1 MQTQRVLSI
10 TFHVGLLILVVGML
24 RVGSSVQ
31 AQASDP
37 NRCVEILE
45 YGMGYRRFIDT
56 QTSQGY
62 TVLQEMNFQALY
74 VSPDG
79 STTARLDASPNA
91 YRLLLFSEDA
101 VPQTIHFDSLNDWTL
116 IPVHDRLIW
125 SPDSSSFAYF
135 WPTSTGQGTVSLY
148 SVDNASEQS
157 IAFTTPNP
165 DTLRMIGWSHDG
177 RYFALS
183 DSVDTYITRYT
194 FLTALPLAFHTQRL
208 PLGQYSAG
216 VWSPTRSEFATLKA
230 VDDQHVELRITPMD
244 GEPTVTQFAA
254 SPQSALTWSATGN
267 ELVVT
272 SALQPWTYQLFQR
285 NDMSMRGNSR
295 GSTTALW
302 SADGTRLYWLGLP
315 DGNASY
321 SLEMLEVATDTTE
334 TLIRGIRA
342 EDSAYIWAT
351 AMLNGHFTT
360 RTTAAPPQS
369 DTLIVPHRATDG
381 FNFSIVDTDIGSV
394 QNILTGLASLDPI
407 GNLNFSFAPD
417 GMRFYVLTST
427 AEPNTITL
435 INLDTLTT
443 ASYTATDAESINSV
457 RWSDPYHIAFAA
469 HAGQRTRITSLDV
482 RTMTSVVWGETNSSE
497 WSLSFSPTDPA
508 LAAFQ
513 TRIDFQ
519 QGSLL
524 LKRENEET
532 VFLLSEYAPYRPVWS
547 ADGTRLAFDD
557 YSSGQREIVV
567 ANNVGDILTRT
578 PILQDGEYGI
588 IGFTDC
594 SL

>member
-24 RVGSSVQ
+24 IVGSSVQ

-56 QTSQGY
+56 QTSQPY
-62 TVLQEMNFQALY
+62 IVLQEMDFQALY

-254 SPQSALTWSATGN
+254 SPQSSLAWSATGD
-267 ELVVT
+267 ELLVT

-285 NDMSMRGNSR
+285 NDMSMLGNFR

-302 SADGTRLYWLGLP
+302 SADGTRLYWLALTDP
-315 DGNASY
+315 DAGY
-321 SLEMLEVATDTTE
+321 SLESLDMATGTTE
-334 TLIRGIRA
+334 TILQGIRA
-342 EDSAYIWAT
+342 EDSAYIWAN
-351 AMLNGHFTT
+351 ALLNGNLAT
-360 RTTAAPPQS
+360 RTTAAPTQA
-369 DTLIVPHRATDG
+369 DTLIVPHRMADG
-381 FNFSIVDTDIGSV
+381 FNLSVVDLNTGRV
-394 QNILTGLASLDPI
+394 RNILTGLAILDTI
-407 GNLNFSFAPD
+407 GNLNFSFAPE
-417 GMRFYVLTST
+417 GIRLYVLIYTV
-427 AEPNTITL
+427 EPNTITL

-443 ASYTATDAESINSV
+443 TLYTATDAELINSV
-457 RWSDPYHIAFAA
+457 RWSDPYHLTFAA
-469 HAGQRTRITSLDV
+469 HDAETTRIMSLDV
-482 RTMTSVVWGETNSSE
+482 RTITAIVWGETTSSE
-497 WSLSFSPTDPA
+497 WSLRFSPTDPA

-524 LKRENEET
+524 LQRENEET
-532 VFLLSEYAPYRPVWS
+532 AILLSEHAPYRPVWS

-567 ANNVGDILTRT
+567 ANNVGEILTRT
-578 PILQDGEYGI
+578 PILPDGEYGI